1 MKRIP
6 VFFLSLCLILAGCGL
21 TELPAESREA
31 PSLPVPEPPAV
42 LWPSELTQAPEDEAV
57 PVLLPPEQAGE
68 PVRIQGPAGTVEA
81 MCDDVCPEPVWGD
94 PDGDG
99 QTELLYRLPA
109 PTSGVIVDHIY
120 VYGLEEGWP
129 VLESSASFYLQ
140 GLRDPRLEQT
150 EAGPVYRCVKA
161 QPLHVQRT
169 EEELRLPL
177 TVREG
182 RLLLN
187 DGQMP
192 EGITGF
198 QSGVPMGFGCSFRAL
213 GDSLRG
219 SGPLPDTVLDR
230 SLLLDSPG
238 CLIWRERLDLTEA
251 DAAQEDVGLFTH
263 AAVSDNGVTVTG
275 VLTLSPLG
283 SSIQLV
289 SLRGNLLS
297 IPPVEDPE
305 ALVGKTTEALI
316 AELGEPHFQLGGG
329 FNSPCWFTQDGKLLA
344 VLGEERVSW
353 AAQTELRTEAPLFAE
368 LGENTVIHRDS
379 GPTTL
384 LNPQAW
390 DRFLEAADRGEAAQT
405 RLTLVYAEGVFPVS
419 LRHDGSLFSVDDGAR
434 VQRYSYLIRDPDET
448 PPPGAQWSRAVHY
461 LLSDD
466 AEMSYSRYLGH
477 MFSSTVQPDFPAVT
491 MLFSVYE

>member
-21 TELPAESREA
+21 TELPVESREA

-42 LWPSELTQAPEDEAV
+42 LWPSELAQAQEDEAV
-57 PVLLPPEQAGE
+57 PVLLPPEQVGE

-81 MCDDVCPEPVWGD
+81 LCDDVCPEPVWGD

-109 PTSGVIVDHIY
+109 PTSGVSVDCIY

-129 VLESSASFYLQ
+129 VLESSAFFYLP

-187 DGQMP
+187 DSQMP
-192 EGITGF
+192 VGITGF
-198 QSGVPMGFGCSFRAL
+198 QSGVPMFGSSFRAL
-213 GDSLRG
+213 GKSLRG

-251 DAAQEDVGLFTH
+251 DAAPLDDGLFTH

-275 VLTLSPLG
+275 VLTLSPPG
-283 SSIQLV
+283 SSIQL
-289 SLRGNLLS
+289 SWLRGNVLS

-305 ALVGKTTEALI
+305 ALVGKTKEALI

-353 AAQTELRTEAPLFAE
+353 AAQTELRTDAPLFAE
-368 LGENTVIHRDS
+368 LGENTVIHRAS
-379 GPTTL
+379 CPTTL

-390 DRFLEAADRGEAAQT
+390 DRFLEAADRGEAAET

-419 LRHDGSLFSVDDGAR
+419 LRYDGSLFSVDAGAR
-434 VQRYSYLIRDPDET
+434 GQRYSYLIRDPDET

-477 MFSSTVQPDFPAVT
+477 IVSSTVQPDFPAVT